1 MVCVIWYWC
10 HCHLDVVIVVVV
22 VIVVERCAG
31 AGAVLPA
38 LFSSWLWL
46 LLMFTVVVLTV
57 NRAGGVVVL
66 VVFVVEWLLL
76 WCANCDLCKKTEAS
90 SDLIK
95 FGSWSV
101 IKNLL
106 TLIGHNTSA
115 KWEAIRSETLKK
127 TN

>member
-31 AGAVLPA
+31 ADAVLPA

-57 NRAGGVVVL
+57 NGAGGVVVL
-66 VVFVVEWLLL
+66 VVFVVKWLLL
-76 WCANCDLCKKTEAS
+76 WCANCDLCKK
-90 SDLIK
+90 LRPVQI
-95 FGSWSV
+95 
-101 IKNLL
+101 
-106 TLIGHNTSA
+106 
-115 KWEAIRSETLKK
+115 
-127 TN
+127 